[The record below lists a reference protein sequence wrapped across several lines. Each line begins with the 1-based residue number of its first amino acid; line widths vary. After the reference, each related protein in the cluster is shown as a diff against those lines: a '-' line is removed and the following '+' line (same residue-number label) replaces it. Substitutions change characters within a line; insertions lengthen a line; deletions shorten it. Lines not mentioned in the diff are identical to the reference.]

1 MKNVIARM
9 MVVGC
14 ALAGSALYAQDKGV
28 VADVPFAFYMGDKA
42 LPQGRYQIDE
52 LRNGGIVTL
61 HSATAVK
68 SMASWEIVGDKEEE
82 TPRLMFTCYDGACF
96 LNQVWPGHS
105 SRGIAL
111 PHSKKEKE
119 LASSGHKGTLAVIK
133 LAVR

>member
-1 MKNVIARM
+1 MKNVIARLL
-9 MVVGC
+9 VVGS

-52 LRNGGIVTL
+52 LRNGAILTL

-68 SMASWEIVGDKEEE
+68 STTSWEIAGNKQEE
-82 TPRLMFTCYDGACF
+82 TPRLVFTCYNGSCF
-96 LNQVWPGHS
+96 LSQVWPGYS

-111 PHSKKEKE
+111 PHSKREKE
-119 LASSGHKGTLAVIK
+119 LASNGHTATLAVIK
-133 LAVR
+133 LAAH